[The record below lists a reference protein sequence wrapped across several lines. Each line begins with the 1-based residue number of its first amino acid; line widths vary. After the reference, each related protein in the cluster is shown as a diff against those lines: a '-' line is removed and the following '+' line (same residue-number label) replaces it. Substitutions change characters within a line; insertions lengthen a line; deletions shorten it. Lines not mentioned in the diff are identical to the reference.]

1 MSLLIFLLVLGIL
14 IIVHE
19 FGHFIAAKKVGVK
32 VEKFSLGFGPRILKK
47 KKNHTEYSIN
57 AIPLGG
63 YVKLAGDNLEE
74 YKGKSDEYFSKSP
87 GQRFQIVFFGPMLN
101 YIMGFL
107 VLWFI
112 FFIGYPTFTT
122 KIGDLDD
129 NYGAKEAGLEVGDK
143 ILAVDGKEV
152 KYWEELQGII
162 RSKDIGETVK
172 LIVLRDKQEFDVDV
186 PIRPKEAEDLLGRKL
201 SVGILGIMNADEFL
215 PVRYGFFESCAL
227 AANKTWVFTEITYR
241 GLWRMITGK
250 LSFKD
255 SVAGPLRIFKIT
267 SDAASMGI
275 IALMHLIAILNIS
288 LAIFNLLPIP
298 VLDGGHILFLGIEK
312 LRGRA
317 LSVKA
322 ERIIT
327 KIGMTAI
334 LSLIIFVT
342 YNDFVKVFGDK
353 ILGFFN

>member
-32 VEKFSLGFGPRILKK
+32 VEKFSLGFGPRLLKK
-47 KKNHTEYSIN
+47 KVNHTEYTIN

-87 GQRFQIVFFGPMLN
+87 GKRFQIVFFGPMLN
-101 YIMGFL
+101 YVMGFL
-107 VLWFI
+107 VLWSI

-122 KIGDLDD
+122 KIGGLLED
-129 NYGAKEAGLEVGDK
+129 YGAKAAGLQIEDR
-143 ILAVDGKEV
+143 ILAVDGQEV
-152 KYWEELQGII
+152 YYWEDLQEII
-162 RSKDIGETVK
+162 LNKKSESVK
-172 LIVLRDKQEFDVDV
+172 LSILRDNQEFSLDVV
-186 PIRPKEAEDLLGRKL
+186 IKEKEFQDPLGTKL
-201 SVGILGIMNADEFL
+201 SVGLLGIEPFDEF
-215 PVRYGFFESCAL
+215 VSIRHGFFESFLL
-227 AANKTWVFTEITYR
+227 AVNKTWAFTEITYR
-241 GLWRMITGK
+241 SLWRMITGK

-267 SDAASMGI
+267 SDAANMGI

-298 VLDGGHILFLGIEK
+298 VLDGGHILFLAIER
-312 LRGRA
+312 LRGKA
-317 LSVKA
+317 LGIKA
-322 ERIIT
+322 ERIVT
-327 KIGMTAI
+327 QIGMTVI

-342 YNDFVKVFGDK
+342 YNDFVNVFGDK
-353 ILGFFN
+353 ISGFFN

>member
-14 IIVHE
+14 IAVHE

-32 VEKFSLGFGPRILKK
+32 VEKFSLGFGPRIFKK
-47 KKNHTEYSIN
+47 KKNHTEYTIN

-63 YVKLAGDNLEE
+63 YVKLAGDSLEE
-74 YKGKSDEYFSKSP
+74 YKGKSDEYFSKTP

-122 KIGDLDD
+122 KIGGLLED
-129 NYGAKEAGLEVGDK
+129 YGAKEAGLQIEDR

-152 KYWEELQGII
+152 YYWEDLQEII
-162 RSKDIGETVK
+162 LNNKSESVNLSI
-172 LIVLRDKQEFDVDV
+172 LRDKQELEVDV
-186 PIRPKEAEDLLGRKL
+186 VIRKKELEDPLGSRL
-201 SVGILGIMNADEFL
+201 SVGLLGIEPFDEF
-215 PVRYGFFESCAL
+215 VSIRHGFFKSFLL
-227 AANKTWVFTEITYR
+227 AVNKTWAFTEITYR
-241 GLWRMITGK
+241 GLWRMITGR

-298 VLDGGHILFLGIEK
+298 VLDGGHILLLGIER
-312 LRGRA
+312 LRGKA
-317 LSVKA
+317 LSIKA
-322 ERIIT
+322 ERIVT
-327 KIGMTAI
+327 QVGMTAI

-342 YNDFVKVFGDK
+342 YNDFVKIFGDR
-353 ILGFFN
+353 IFGFFN